1 MRAAGRGDGL
11 SNLADLS
18 RPSVLA
24 AGATVAGA
32 ALFHINQTMMRQIG
46 GLLFSWKYGQRIDVD
61 IKFYRLVRPLRLA
74 RSLARS
80 LASSPPFSLSHSL
93 THSLSP
99 LPHGFVVHRS
109 SRTR

>member
-80 LASSPPFSLSHSL
+80 HPRPLSLSHSL